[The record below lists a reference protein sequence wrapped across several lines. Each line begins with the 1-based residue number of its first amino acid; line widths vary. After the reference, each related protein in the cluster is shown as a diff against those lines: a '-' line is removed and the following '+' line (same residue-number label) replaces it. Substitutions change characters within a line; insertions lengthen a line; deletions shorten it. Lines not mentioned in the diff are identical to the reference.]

1 MKEIKRRVDH
11 HLPRWLHSEILT
23 AVDFIWQVKDD
34 DEKTQLISFDKLE
47 GREVLYVLR
56 IPEIKDEIKSFYEGV
71 EDDELKTVELL
82 IDELLKHLRSLSLR
96 LEGDENAE

>member
-34 DEKTQLISFDKLE
+34 DEKTQARISAVANKFDGEQMCWVMMLLTLPKLNKIIMRGE
-47 GREVLYVLR
+47 EY
-56 IPEIKDEIKSFYEGV
+56 KDFTEK
-71 EDDELKTVELL
+71 K
-82 IDELLKHLRSLSLR
+82 K
-96 LEGDENAE
+96 AERTIH